1 MAANVTIGLF
11 APVGIVAVSKTSA
24 VVVGSI
30 AGAVDIGLLVGLVGL
45 VGLEGFPPVG
55 IVVVSKI
62 AGLFVGSIA
71 GVVDI
76 GLLVGLVGLDGLSVG
91 GLIGLLAWSS
101 SVGLGIGGS
110 GITITWSSRSTWP
123 NIDKQY
129 GKTIPLVDQ
138 QANEGSIIHR
148 YPEMAS

>member
-76 GLLVGLVGLDGLSVG
+76 GLLVGLDGLSVG

-110 GITITWSSRSTWP
+110 GITITWSARSTWP